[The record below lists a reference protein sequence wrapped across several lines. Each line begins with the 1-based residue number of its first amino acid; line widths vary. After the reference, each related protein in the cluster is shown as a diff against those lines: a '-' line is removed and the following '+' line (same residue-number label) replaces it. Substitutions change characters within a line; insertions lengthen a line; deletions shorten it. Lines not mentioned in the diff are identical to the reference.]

1 MILHRLLSACPKR
14 KCGACSTRAVITNV
28 LWTAS
33 FRWSL
38 LRAVIRAFP
47 RHINRSV
54 RAVRLSR
61 FGIATMT
68 RLHALTRSAKA
79 AQCLV
84 RQKIRTYA
92 ALSINS
98 WAKRALRPN
107 RLGSQ
112 KCLPLLPQAKGW
124 QESRRAGPR
133 SCPFCRTHDCCPCDP
148 PHRPRRSFLLSLLV
162 APRDLLRLKGTL
174 NMSTATTSATSRV
187 LNSSFA
193 NRIMSAEEAAALI
206 HSGHQIGM
214 SGFTGSGYPKAVPLA
229 LARRIADANLRGQ
242 KFQVSIFTGAS
253 TGPELDGAL
262 AMAGGIHLR
271 LPYQSDPETRKRI
284 NAGEMEYMDIHLSH
298 VAQFVEYGF
307 LGKLDLALI
316 EVTAVLED
324 GRLVPSSSLGNNK
337 TWIEQAE
344 RVIIEVNAWQPSELE
359 GMHDIYYGLQPPPN
373 RGPIPLTHTGQRIG
387 SPYLEVPPEK
397 VVAVVLTDSPDRNSP
412 FKAPDQAS
420 RRIAGHILEFLAWEV
435 KKGRMPETL
444 LPLQSGVGNIAN
456 AVLCGLEE
464 GPFEGLTSYT
474 EVIQDGMIR
483 LLKSGKLT
491 AASATAFS
499 LSPEMLTEV
508 NADMA
513 SYRKQIVLRPQ
524 EISNH
529 PEIIR
534 RLGVIAMNG
543 MIEADIYGNVNST
556 HVMGSRI
563 QNGIGGSGDFAR
575 NGYLSIFMAP
585 STAQRGTIST
595 IVPMASH
602 VDHTE
607 HDDSVVVTEQG
618 LADLRGLSPRQRAGR
633 PSPAR

>member
-1 MILHRLLSACPKR
+1 
-14 KCGACSTRAVITNV
+14 
-28 LWTAS
+28 
-33 FRWSL
+33 
-38 LRAVIRAFP
+38 
-47 RHINRSV
+47 
-54 RAVRLSR
+54 
-61 FGIATMT
+61 
-68 RLHALTRSAKA
+68 
-79 AQCLV
+79 
-84 RQKIRTYA
+84 
-92 ALSINS
+92 
-98 WAKRALRPN
+98 
-107 RLGSQ
+107 
-112 KCLPLLPQAKGW
+112 
-124 QESRRAGPR
+124 
-133 SCPFCRTHDCCPCDP
+133 
-148 PHRPRRSFLLSLLV
+148 
-162 APRDLLRLKGTL
+162 
-174 NMSTATTSATSRV
+174 MSTATVSATSRV
-187 LNSSFA
+187 LNPILA

-206 HSGHQIGM
+206 NSGDQIGM
-214 SGFTGSGYPKAVPLA
+214 SGFTGSGYPKAVPMA
-229 LARRIADANLRGQ
+229 LARRISDANLRGQ

-307 LGKLDLALI
+307 LGKLDVALI

-324 GRLVPSSSLGNNK
+324 GRVIPSSSIGNNK
-337 TWIEQAE
+337 TWIDQAD
-344 RVIIEVNAWQPSELE
+344 RIILEVNSWQPAALE
-359 GMHDIYYGLQPPPN
+359 GMHDIYYGLEPPPH
-373 RGPIPLTHTGQRIG
+373 RGPIPLTSPGQRIG
-387 SPYLEVPPEK
+387 TPYLKVPPEK
-397 VVAVVLTDSPDRNSP
+397 VVAIVLTDSPDRNSA

-420 RRIAGHILEFLAWEV
+420 KQIAGHILEFLSWEV
-435 KKGRMPETL
+435 KKGRMPANL

-456 AVLCGLEE
+456 AVLFGLEE

-491 AASATAFS
+491 QASATAFS
-499 LSPEMLTEV
+499 LSPQMLDEV

-513 SYRKQIVLRPQ
+513 NYRERIVLRPQ

-543 MIEADIYGNVNST
+543 VIEADIYGNVNST

-585 STAQRGTIST
+585 SSAKKGTIST
-595 IVPMASH
+595 IVPMVSH

-607 HDDSVVVTEQG
+607 HDVQVLVTEHG
-618 LADLRGLSPRQRAGR
+618 LADLRGLSPRQRAHLVIEKCASPEYKPLLLDYLSRSESLSYGKHTPHLLTESLGWHNRYLRTGDMR
-633 PSPAR
+633 PRETN